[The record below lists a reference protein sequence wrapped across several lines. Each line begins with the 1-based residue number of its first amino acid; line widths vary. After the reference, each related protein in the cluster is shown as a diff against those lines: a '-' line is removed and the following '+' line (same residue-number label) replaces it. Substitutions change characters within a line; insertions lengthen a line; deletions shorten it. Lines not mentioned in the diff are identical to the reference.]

1 MPDDKEGHVM
11 YTITDDMLGRPIVT
25 PEDKATFP
33 NWTRYYPEYS
43 SVLPM
48 FGSAGAMFAMMWTL
62 DGGADRECGRADMG
76 NGWSALFEAD
86 RLILRGDDAGYRW
99 AYRIADDADMETVWA
114 ELEAGAVTDEPAG
127 S

>member
-1 MPDDKEGHVM
+1 M

-76 NGWSALFEAD
+76 NGWSALFEA
-86 RLILRGDDAGYRW
+86 
-99 AYRIADDADMETVWA
+99 YRIADDADMETVWA